1 MTKIYTTIEIKNLYN
16 YRIRKLYYNTL
27 RNGYKYGLKKPVH
40 LRAMG
45 KKPVQLLETVA
56 CKEEIPKLLFNQGV
70 KKTITAYDY
79 NLNLQQPK

>member
-27 RNGYKYGLKKPVH
+27 RNGYKYGLKKTVH

-45 KKPVQLLETVA
+45 KNL
-56 CKEEIPKLLFNQGV
+56 
-70 KKTITAYDY
+70 Y
-79 NLNLQQPK
+79 NC